1 MEIMHLFLLV
11 EIMQTG
17 VVVVV
22 QIRLLVAFP
31 FPFCDLVVAERI
43 AFPFG
48 ITVIHV
54 EAGKVVVESGFRLFA
69 VEFCRQQVIPVS
81 DKGMVGFGMDDV
93 PAFLGF
99 RHVIDD
105 YPSSPRLSKPA
116 ARKRACWQPT
126 SRRGAVLSFLSCA
139 EVFGGAFLCAGRVA
153 TGFTKFPSIRRCC
166 RLGC

>member
-11 EIMQTG
+11 GIMQAG

-54 EAGKVVVESGFRLFA
+54 EAGEVVVESGFRLPA
-69 VEFCRQQVIPVS
+69 VEFRRQQVIPVS
-81 DKGMVGFGMDDV
+81 DKGMVGFGVDDA
-93 PAFLGF
+93 PAFPGF

-116 ARKRACWQPT
+116 ARKRACWLPALK
-126 SRRGAVLSFLSCA
+126 RGAVLSFLSYA